1 MQIST
6 HIRIAFGVFFAAAL
20 LVPAS
25 QAATMSQGERELLT
39 AVNAARAAHKL
50 QPLKVDPALTRV
62 AQGYST
68 TLLRTNTFT
77 HGAFAA
83 RLARSG
89 ARGPV
94 LAENLGWGKGSRATA
109 AGIVRGW
116 LASPGH
122 RANLLRP
129 GFTRVGLGARTGTFL
144 GVRGATVVTANFAGR

>member
-6 HIRIAFGVFFAAAL
+6 HVRIAFSLFFAAAV

-25 QAATMSQGERELLT
+25 QAATMSQGERALLT
-39 AVNAARAAHKL
+39 AVNAARAAHEL
-50 QPLKVDPALTRV
+50 APLEVDPALTRA
-62 AQGYST
+62 AQGHSR
-68 TLLRTNTFT
+68 TLLRTNTFA
-77 HGAFAA
+77 HGPFAA

-129 GFTRVGLGARTGTFL
+129 GFTRIGLGTRTGTFL